1 MPSTL
6 QRVADLRLRSSAGPT
21 RTRVWWPVAPGDGP
35 TGLLLVFVD
44 ATVEAPWL
52 RELASL
58 AQLVIVAAPCAP
70 GPDAVVRAG
79 RRDAATALEWAAGHA
94 PQLEAD
100 PDRLLVGGVGIGA
113 ALADAAAQEAAER
126 GWPRLARRV
135 LVPFGAPA
143 PEEPGDAAP
152 ATVVTVSDD
161 EPWPLGPDDEELRYD
176 ELDGDRLAG
185 DLAHTLAGCR
195 S

>member
-1 MPSTL
+1 MTSTL

-21 RTRVWWPVAPGDGP
+21 RTRVWWPLAPGDGP

-44 ATVEAPWL
+44 AAVEAPWL

-79 RRDAATALEWAAGHA
+79 RRDATTALEWAGGHA
-94 PQLEAD
+94 RQLEAD

-126 GWPRLARRV
+126 GWPRLTHRI
-135 LVPFGAPA
+135 LIPLGAA
-143 PEEPGDAAP
+143 PPEPGIAAAP
-152 ATVVTVSDD
+152 AIVVTVGEDD
-161 EPWPLGPDDEELRYD
+161 PWPGDHELCYD
-176 ELDGDRLAG
+176 ALDGDRLAG